1 MSEVQ
6 GAQLLARGVQDV
18 WLSGDPQVSFFRS
31 RFKRHLP
38 FATTIESF
46 LVPLDGKIVLNPK
59 SDLLG
64 YTYLTAHDLTTGAL
78 VSNLDWSTVISAIE
92 LVIGNQVIATHDII
106 YINNIQKVLESDT
119 YSKRSATPFQP
130 LGFFF
135 DKQYLPLVALKY
147 TDVRINITWTS
158 PNVSNQYIY
167 KCWSHCVH
175 LGEEERKFFATT
187 KQKLLIPRIQRVPI
201 SREPYFSGP
210 LKYIAALLPIPPV
223 AGFVKWVARISGNVS
238 LNNSITAA
246 DRSGVYVSSQYI
258 NPLTAY
264 NSDGTAFGTTL
275 EHSGLSPS
283 DVCLVKYD
291 TNGFVQW
298 VTRLAGAGDDLSF
311 CITTDSSGIY
321 ISGQYSSNP
330 LTAYNRDGSPFV
342 TTLSRAGFYD
352 VFIVKYNTNG
362 FVQWVTRVAGTGY
375 ENVLGITTDSTGIYV
390 VGLYISDPLRAY
402 NSDGTA
408 FGTILS
414 TANPGTSDAFIVK
427 YNTNGFV
434 QWVTRVA
441 GAGAG
446 GDYATSITTDS
457 SGFYVTGR
465 YTSNPLRAYN
475 SDGTAFGT
483 ILSHA
488 GSGDAFIVK
497 YNTNGFV
504 QWVTRVAGTGDE
516 NVGGITTDSSGIYV
530 TGRYISNPLT
540 AYNSDGTDFKTKLI
554 KSATS
559 TADGFIVK
567 YI

>member
-1 MSEVQ
+1 
-6 GAQLLARGVQDV
+6 
-18 WLSGDPQVSFFRS
+18 
-31 RFKRHLP
+31 
-38 FATTIESF
+38 
-46 LVPLDGKIVLNPK
+46 
-59 SDLLG
+59 
-64 YTYLTAHDLTTGAL
+64 
-78 VSNLDWSTVISAIE
+78 
-92 LVIGNQVIATHDII
+92 
-106 YINNIQKVLESDT
+106 
-119 YSKRSATPFQP
+119 
-130 LGFFF
+130 
-135 DKQYLPLVALKY
+135 
-147 TDVRINITWTS
+147 
-158 PNVSNQYIY
+158 
-167 KCWSHCVH
+167 
-175 LGEEERKFFATT
+175 
-187 KQKLLIPRIQRVPI
+187 
-201 SREPYFSGP
+201 
-210 LKYIAALLPIPPV
+210 
-223 AGFVKWVARISGNVS
+223 
-238 LNNSITAA
+238 
-246 DRSGVYVSSQYI
+246 VSSQYF

-264 NSDGTAFGTTL
+264 NSNGTAFGTTL
-275 EHSGLSPS
+275 EYSGLSLS

-298 VTRLAGAGDDLSF
+298 VTRVAGTGDDLST

-321 ISGQYSSNP
+321 ISGQYTSNP
-330 LTAYNRDGSPFV
+330 LTAYNRDGSAFV
-342 TTLSRAGFYD
+342 TKLSRAGFYD
-352 VFIVKYNTNG
+352 AFIVKYNTNG

-390 VGLYISDPLRAY
+390 VGLYISDPLTAY
-402 NSDGTA
+402 NSDESA
-408 FGTILS
+408 FVTKLS
-414 TANPGTSDAFIVK
+414 NANPGTSDAFIVK

-446 GDYATSITTDS
+446 GDYATSITMDSSGFYVSGQYTSDPLTAYNSDGSPFVTTLSNAGSTDAFIVKYNTDGFVQWVTRVADTGGDSATSITMDSSGFYVSGQYTSNPLRAYNSDGTAFGTILSNTGSTDAFIVKYNTNGFVQWVTRVAGAGTGVDSATSITTDS
-457 SGFYVTGR
+457 SGMYVTGR

-516 NVGGITTDSSGIYV
+516 NVGGITTDSSGMYV
-530 TGRYISNPLT
+530 TGRYTSNPLT

-559 TADGFIVK
+559 TTDGFIVK